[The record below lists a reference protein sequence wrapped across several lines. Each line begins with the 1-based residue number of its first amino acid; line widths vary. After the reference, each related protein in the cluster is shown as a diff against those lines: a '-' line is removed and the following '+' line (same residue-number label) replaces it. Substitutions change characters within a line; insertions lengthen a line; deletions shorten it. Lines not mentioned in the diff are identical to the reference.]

1 MTCVFFEIVIE
12 TMANLNHSNQFIITL
27 ANEKEL
33 CYAIADFK
41 KKLKELIASFE
52 RANKRIAGKL
62 VIFIDDLDRCRP
74 DYAITFLEY
83 IKHLF
88 SIPNCNFV
96 LSVDEDQLISTIEK
110 VYGSKNAEGFLSKI
124 IDFDFNLP
132 SPGSVREFIELAIKK
147 LNWESDNIFS
157 SPYQDIDM
165 KEIFILMFEPLVKLL
180 SLTMRDIEHV
190 LQDLN
195 IIYRSIE
202 LAIVYTIDKYAFK
215 LGCKNSD
222 KKQLFK
228 EVYGKISNFAEANYV
243 KEGCYLYNGI
253 DETKIVNPNSSL
265 NDFLRFI
272 TNVSLKAEIQLTQV
286 VKTLPKS
293 IRNDI
298 FYETHMEPLWIK
310 FNQQIEDVFTSDE
323 AFDIEENAASNF

>member
-1 MTCVFFEIVIE
+1 M
-12 TMANLNHSNQFIITL
+12 S
-27 ANEKEL
+27 
-33 CYAIADFK
+33 
-41 KKLKELIASFE
+41 
-52 RANKRIAGKL
+52 
-62 VIFIDDLDRCRP
+62 
-74 DYAITFLEY
+74 
-83 IKHLF
+83 
-88 SIPNCNFV
+88 
-96 LSVDEDQLISTIEK
+96 
-110 VYGSKNAEGFLSKI
+110 
-124 IDFDFNLP
+124 
-132 SPGSVREFIELAIKK
+132 
-147 LNWESDNIFS
+147 
-157 SPYQDIDM
+157 
-165 KEIFILMFEPLVKLL
+165 
-180 SLTMRDIEHV
+180 DIEHV

-202 LAIVYTIDKYAFK
+202 LEQLAPIHLAIVYTIDKYAFK

-272 TNVSLKAEIQLTQV
+272 TNVSLKAEIQLT
-286 VKTLPKS
+286 
-293 IRNDI
+293 RNDI